1 MCARTFGQP
10 QQISKIFTF
19 LFLFVAS
26 HCMETNFKQTQIISD
41 NPDDPSCCPMQ
52 PCFNRWR
59 HNDYKQITKKL
70 CKMSHCKWSSPII
83 GESALHI
90 SLLLGTIWDMMW
102 QKKEVQC
109 AIVCSIY
116 VPLRIRRVY
125 SKETQIVMAAPQLN
139 NSMEGF
145 HRLSEHKPCC
155 EHFSYAVCHG
165 TWLLVFSIDPT
176 SI

>member
-59 HNDYKQITKKL
+59 HNDYKQITKKI
-70 CKMSHCKWSSPII
+70 CKMSHCKWSSPP

-116 VPLRIRRVY
+116 VPLRCVY
-125 SKETQIVMAAPQLN
+125 AESIQKKPKLSWPLRSWITQWKVFIGCLN
-139 NSMEGF
+139 ISHVANTF
-145 HRLSEHKPCC
+145 HMKYVTEPD
-155 EHFSYAVCHG
+155 Y
-165 TWLLVFSIDPT
+165 
-176 SI
+176 